1 MEVLKDI
8 EGIKNI
14 LNLARDFEVKRVF
27 YTSSSEVYGESIILP
42 QKEDLTP
49 LNCRLP
55 YAAVKNIG
63 EAFFRSYYQE
73 YGLEYTIFRFFNTYG
88 PKQSNDFV
96 IPRFVDAA
104 VYNKDITIYGD
115 GSQTRTFCHVNDNV
129 ETIIKIITESRC
141 VNDVI
146 NIGCSTEVSIK
157 CLAEIIISIT
167 KSSSSIVH
175 LSALKEGDMSR
186 RQPDNSKML
195 MILGRPLISLE
206 TGIQDL
212 LYNRHNLF

>member
-1 MEVLKDI
+1 MARILINGLLLREQHSGVQYSI
-8 EGIKNI
+8 E
-14 LNLARDFEVKRVF
+14 NLVQ
-27 YTSSSEVYGESIILP
+27 GLL
-42 QKEDLTP
+42 QEDLRDYEIEILVSHFYQSP
-49 LNCRLP
+49 FPESNHLKIRRLNSNFDSR
-55 YAAVKNIG
+55 
-63 EAFFRSYYQE
+63 
-73 YGLEYTIFRFFNTYG
+73 LEYTIFRFFNTYG

-129 ETIIKIITESRC
+129 ENIIKIITESRC

-157 CLAEIIISIT
+157 RLAEIIISIT

-186 RQPDNSKML
+186 RQPD
-195 MILGRPLISLE
+195 E
-206 TGIQDL
+206 WA
-212 LYNRHNLF
+212 